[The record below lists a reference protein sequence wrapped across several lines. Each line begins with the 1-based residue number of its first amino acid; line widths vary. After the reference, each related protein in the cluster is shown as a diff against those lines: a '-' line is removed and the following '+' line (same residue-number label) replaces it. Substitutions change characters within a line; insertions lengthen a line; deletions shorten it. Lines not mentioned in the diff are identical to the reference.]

1 MLQQR
6 KHTPLSST
14 GFYSIHMHVLEAV
27 YADSRTL
34 LHVQQFFKFLT
45 YVNISVIPVPG
56 VAGVGK
62 LLGLHPYL
70 HLFLGLDIDD
80 GMVHHVLDV
89 SKAVRDVLGVSAW
102 VCSGS
107 WAPISGEQGSKW

>member
-1 MLQQR
+1 
-6 KHTPLSST
+6 
-14 GFYSIHMHVLEAV
+14 MHVLEAV
-27 YADSRTL
+27 YADGRTL
-34 LHVQQFFKFLT
+34 QQQFFKFLT
-45 YVNISVIPVPG
+45 CVNISVIPVPG

-62 LLGLHPYL
+62 LLGFHPNL

-80 GMVHHVLDV
+80 GMVHHVLYV

>member
-1 MLQQR
+1 
-6 KHTPLSST
+6 
-14 GFYSIHMHVLEAV
+14 MHVLEAV
-27 YADSRTL
+27 YADGRTL
-34 LHVQQFFKFLT
+34 QQQFFKFLT
-45 YVNISVIPVPG
+45 CVNISVIPVPG
-56 VAGVGK
+56 VAGVGE
-62 LLGLHPYL
+62 LLGLHPNL

-89 SKAVRDVLGVSAW
+89 SKAVCDVLGVSAW

>member
-1 MLQQR
+1 
-6 KHTPLSST
+6 
-14 GFYSIHMHVLEAV
+14 MHVLEAV
-27 YADSRTL
+27 YADGRTL
-34 LHVQQFFKFLT
+34 QQQFFKFLT
-45 YVNISVIPVPG
+45 YVNISVIIIIPVPG
-56 VAGVGK
+56 VAGVGE

>member
-1 MLQQR
+1 
-6 KHTPLSST
+6 
-14 GFYSIHMHVLEAV
+14 MHVLEAV
-27 YADSRTL
+27 YADGRTL
-34 LHVQQFFKFLT
+34 QQQFFKFLT
-45 YVNISVIPVPG
+45 CVNISVIPVPG
-56 VAGVGK
+56 VAGVRE

>member
-1 MLQQR
+1 
-6 KHTPLSST
+6 
-14 GFYSIHMHVLEAV
+14 MHVLEAV

-34 LHVQQFFKFLT
+34 QQQFFKFLT

-62 LLGLHPYL
+62 LLGFHPNL

-80 GMVHHVLDV
+80 GMVHHVLYV

-107 WAPISGEQGSKW
+107 RAPISGEQGSKW

>member
-1 MLQQR
+1 MLIVE
-6 KHTPLSST
+6 PYNNSSLN
-14 GFYSIHMHVLEAV
+14 F
-27 YADSRTL
+27 
-34 LHVQQFFKFLT
+34 

-107 WAPISGEQGSKW
+107 RAPISGEQGSKW

>member
-1 MLQQR
+1 
-6 KHTPLSST
+6 
-14 GFYSIHMHVLEAV
+14 MHVLEAV

-34 LHVQQFFKFLT
+34 QQQFFEFLT

-62 LLGLHPYL
+62 LLGFHPNL

>member
-1 MLQQR
+1 
-6 KHTPLSST
+6 
-14 GFYSIHMHVLEAV
+14 MHVLEAV

-34 LHVQQFFKFLT
+34 LQQFFKFLT

-107 WAPISGEQGSKW
+107 RAPISGEQGSKW